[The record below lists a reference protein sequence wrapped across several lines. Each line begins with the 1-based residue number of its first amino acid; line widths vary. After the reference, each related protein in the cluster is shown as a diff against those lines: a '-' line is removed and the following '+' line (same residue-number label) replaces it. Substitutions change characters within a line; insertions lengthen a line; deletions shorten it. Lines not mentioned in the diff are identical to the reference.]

1 MAVPAKVS
9 LARFATTDRAL
20 AQGLVY
26 VLVMTVVASVSSPE
40 AVLEHVPV
48 LGLVLAA
55 AVLEVFPAV
64 AALALKLVMVLVLS
78 SVVLDTLPTVA
89 AMAIELVS

>member
-55 AVLEVFPAV
+55 AVLE
-64 AALALKLVMVLVLS
+64 
-78 SVVLDTLPTVA
+78 TLPTVA
-89 AMAIELVS
+89 AMATTLVSKLVMSAAVSEV